1 MMQHQSQTL
10 STTYKPEPSRY
21 DEWFD
26 PTGEVRPHC
35 KTFHNQ
41 FLSLDNQKLNEI
53 WNRAKRNL
61 YENGIVY
68 NIYNE
73 DRDHLRPWLLDPVP
87 MILSNQEWL
96 FLQSGLRQR
105 AQLLNQLAIDI
116 YGPQQVVRD
125 KRLPHEFIF
134 ANPGFI
140 RSCSGF
146 HPKRGIW
153 LHRYATDLARLPD
166 GSWVVLSDR
175 TQTPAGSGYALE
187 NRIVLNRLYPSISQN
202 RRIHRLAGF
211 FKTFLESIVKLLPP
225 ARQEDPQI
233 VILSQGPVHDSYFEH
248 SYLAKYLGITLVE
261 GADLTVRSDKVF
273 IKTLEGLKPVDA
285 IIRRINDWE
294 SDQLFCN
301 VSSSLG
307 VPGLVQAARAGH
319 VLVVNAIGSGVLESP
334 MLAPYLPE
342 LCRHFLAED
351 LILPTVQTWWCG
363 TPDGLAYAL
372 DHLDSL
378 IIKSAFPRLPFVTVS
393 GDELTQL
400 ERAELIEKIKTK
412 PYQFVVQDKV
422 NMSTA
427 PVWTGDHLEARSLI
441 LRMQAVT
448 QSKGGFDV
456 MAGGLTRVSSSFHGR
471 SKTQDMVGAFKDTWI
486 ISEKDV
492 EDVSMLSSS
501 SDTIIIRR
509 APRNIPSRLAD
520 NLFWLSRYLE
530 RSEFALRSIRML
542 LSCLSDRNDN
552 QDSVWFNSL
561 LDINHVLFNPSTPIE
576 EMTPFDIDGVEA
588 FAQKLIFDSELDH
601 SIAKNLESMRFL
613 TWKVRDRISSD
624 AWRILSQLEN
634 LTINANASQELSL
647 VDIQDLLNQM
657 LTCLAAFSG
666 LEMESMTRAMGW
678 RFLDMGR
685 RIERM
690 LNTMSVLKPALTSNK
705 PIEINTLLVWL
716 ELFDCSMTYR
726 SRYVDDVQLG
736 TVVDL
741 VLIDETNPRS
751 IGFQVAQLAAHIDAL
766 PNSQN
771 RPLRTLEQRI
781 ALATQTKLRLFDID
795 SMSNLRKGDFEP
807 LVELLIFLD
816 QEIVTLSDALSTAYF
831 SHATQLR
838 LLAKQQSGAN
848 NREPLK

>member
-1 MMQHQSQTL
+1 MMQQQSNTPGAVY
-10 STTYKPEPSRY
+10 TPYTPVADHF

-26 PTGEVRPHC
+26 ETGAVRPHC
-35 KTFHNQ
+35 QFFHNK
-41 FLSLDNQKLNEI
+41 FLSLDSQKLNEI
-53 WNRAKRNL
+53 WNRAKRTL

-73 DRDHLRPWLLDPVP
+73 DRDHLRPWLLDPIP
-87 MILSNQEWL
+87 MILANKDWLILQE
-96 FLQSGLRQR
+96 GLRQR
-105 AQLLNQLAIDI
+105 AHLLNQLAIDL
-116 YGPQQVVRD
+116 YGPQQVIRER
-125 KRLPHEFIF
+125 RLPHEFIF

-140 RSCSGF
+140 RACSGI
-146 HPKRGIW
+146 HPTRGIW
-153 LHRYATDLARLPD
+153 IHRYASDLARRPD

-187 NRIVLNRLYPSISQN
+187 NRIVLNRLYPSITQN
-202 RRIHRLAGF
+202 RRIHRLASY

-233 VILSQGPVHDSYFEH
+233 VLLSPGPVHDSYFEH

-273 IKTLEGLKPVDA
+273 IKTLEGLKQVDA
-285 IIRRINDWE
+285 IIRRIDDWE

-301 VSSSLG
+301 SSGSFG
-307 VPGLVQAARAGH
+307 VPGLIQAARAEN

-342 LCRHFLAED
+342 LCRHYLAED
-351 LILPTVQTWWCG
+351 LKLPTVQTWWCG

-372 DHLDSL
+372 DHFDSL
-378 IIKSAFPRLPFVTVS
+378 IIKSAFPRLPFVTIS
-393 GDELTQL
+393 GDQL
-400 ERAELIEKIKTK
+400 SQQDRSELIEKIKAK
-412 PYQFVVQDKV
+412 PYQFVVQEKV
-422 NMSTA
+422 NLSTA
-427 PVWTGDHLEARSLI
+427 PVWTGTQLEARNLI
-441 LRMQAVT
+441 IRMQVVT
-448 QSKGGFDV
+448 QAKGGFDV
-456 MAGGLTRVSSSFHGR
+456 MAGGLTRVSSAFHGPA
-471 SKTQDMVGAFKDTWI
+471 KTQDMVGAFKDTWVM
-486 ISEKDV
+486 SDKDV
-492 EDVSMLSSS
+492 EEVSLLSSS
-501 SDTIIIRR
+501 SDSIVIRR

-552 QDSVWFNSL
+552 QDSVWLNAL
-561 LDINHVLFNPSTPIE
+561 LNINHVLFKPSTPLE
-576 EMTPFDIDGVEA
+576 EMAPYDADGVEL
-588 FAQKLIFDSELDH
+588 FARTLIFDSEQDH
-601 SIAKNLESMRFL
+601 SIAKNLDSMRFL

-624 AWRILSQLEN
+624 AWRILAQLEN
-634 LTINANASQELSL
+634 LTIDTKDSQGLSL
-647 VDIQDLLNQM
+647 GEIQDLLNQM

-690 LNTMSVLKPALTSNK
+690 LNTMSVLKSALNSNK

-741 VLIDETNPRS
+741 ILFDETNPRS
-751 IGFQVAQLAAHIDAL
+751 VCFQVAQLAAHIDLL

-781 ALATQTKLRLFDID
+781 ALETLTKLRLFDID
-795 SMSNLRKGDFEP
+795 TLSNLRQGDSGS
-807 LVELLIFLD
+807 LADLLEFLD
-816 QEIVTLSDALSTAYF
+816 HKITILSDALSITYF
-831 SHATQLR
+831 SHATQPR
-838 LLAKQQSGAN
+838 LLAKQQLNA
-848 NREPLK
+848 K